1 MAVPGNVERITVD
14 LASYPDLVV
23 IYLGMR
29 VKSLRGVA
37 TVLRF
42 GPQIRRAVAERPNGL
57 LLHEDLYFSFVPLHV
72 GMRQYW
78 RDLDSL
84 EAWSRRL
91 PHQDWWRRFLRDPA
105 GTGFWHETYCRRG
118 GFEAIYDDVTPPV
131 GMMQFAP
138 TLRARGPLF
147 AARTRLDPA
156 STAPPAPVSEGD
168 LE

>member
-72 GMRQYW
+72 GMRQY
-78 RDLDSL
+78 
-84 EAWSRRL
+84 
-91 PHQDWWRRFLRDPA
+91 
-105 GTGFWHETYCRRG
+105 
-118 GFEAIYDDVTPPV
+118 
-131 GMMQFAP
+131 
-138 TLRARGPLF
+138 
-147 AARTRLDPA
+147 
-156 STAPPAPVSEGD
+156 
-168 LE
+168 